1 MFYEMTLWGFGLNPV
16 VCPTAPRRKKSVVVK
31 TTQNAPH
38 CADTNVRMHIDVKQG
53 LSYGPEA
60 ISLCLRFL
68 FYIFFGGNTIKKHP
82 KVFFIFVSG
91 ILQIHARFFH
101 AGSFDIVNHGGFYD
115 SGVTYN
121 QIRIRQI
128 HRTYLDRFG

>member
-1 MFYEMTLWGFGLNPV
+1 MTLWGFGLNPV

-38 CADTNVRMHIDVKQG
+38 CADTNVRMHTDVKQG

-82 KVFFIFVSG
+82 KVFFIFG
-91 ILQIHARFFH
+91 FGFLQILPIIFH
-101 AGSFDIVNHGGFYD
+101 AGQFDILNHGVIYD
-115 SGVTYN
+115 LSV
-121 QIRIRQI
+121 IRNLVRI
-128 HRTYLDRFG
+128 HRICVSFLGIFE

>member
-1 MFYEMTLWGFGLNPV
+1 MIKNFFIYSPCVKKDRWGTSGRGVKKIMFYEMTLWGFGLNPV

-38 CADTNVRMHIDVKQG
+38 CADTNVRMHTDVKQG

-82 KVFFIFVSG
+82 KVFFYFC
-91 ILQIHARFFH
+91 FW
-101 AGSFDIVNHGGFYD
+101 D
-115 SGVTYN
+115 SAN
-121 QIRIRQI
+121 SRQI
-128 HRTYLDRFG
+128 FSRRFI